1 MALCL
6 ALCVNLEPF
15 AQRDDLRRVSGV
27 VVVVV
32 VVAFIIRELN
42 LDVRVRVVVISRL
55 HRLF

>member
-32 VVAFIIRELN
+32 VAFIIRELN